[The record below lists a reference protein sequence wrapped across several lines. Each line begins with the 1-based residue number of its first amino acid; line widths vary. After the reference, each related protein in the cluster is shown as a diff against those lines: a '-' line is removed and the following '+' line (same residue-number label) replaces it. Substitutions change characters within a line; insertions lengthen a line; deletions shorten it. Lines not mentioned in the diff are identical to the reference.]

1 MSNELIILT
10 GTAASIGFFHT
21 LLGPDHYLPFIFMAK
36 ARKWSMFKTTWVTI
50 ACGIGHVGSSIV
62 LGSIGIIFGIAVGN
76 LEIFEGI
83 RGDIAAWAFVLFG
96 LIYFIWG
103 LRRAVI
109 NKPHK
114 HRHIHKDGSIHVH
127 EHTHI
132 NDHDHVHKTNITP
145 WILFTIFVLGP
156 CEPLIPFLMYPAAES
171 STAGLVLISLVF
183 GLITI
188 ATMLGVVLLATY
200 GFNFVRFGK
209 LERFS
214 HALAGAIVLLSGI
227 GILFLGL

>member
-76 LEIFEGI
+76 LEIFEGV

-103 LRRAVI
+103 LRRAII

-114 HRHIHKDGSIHVH
+114 HRHIHKNGSIHVH

-156 CEPLIPFLMYPAAES
+156 CEPLIPFLMYPAVES

-183 GLITI
+183 GLVTI

-209 LERFS
+209 LERYS
-214 HALAGAIVLLSGI
+214 HALAGAIILLSGI